1 MKIKLNFLA
10 LIPFLAILATSKA
23 FWEFAFGADRVD
35 QEPGELKFLV
45 YALLAGSL
53 ASIWFYWR
61 YFEPLMRKWLIA
73 VLLVIGGM
81 MLESYAE
88 WGSVLEYAH
97 VFNKLFVL
105 LTIFGI
111 YGFYRRHGLP
121 PMQQLSTV
129 ILLVSVGNLLLFHR
143 ESLSLS
149 AFVEN
154 TRGFNAA
161 SAYLFVL
168 VILLSLNNYLLR
180 NSLTSLLIVFVCM
193 PLVIFLQHRSV
204 WIAMFIAIPIDVL
217 LLRRARLARFSPVK
231 MVMLLVIPFILG
243 SLGVTMLVLDNP
255 QVVTRFEQSIDDI
268 ANADKQGTGSWRLKQ
283 IESYL
288 PLVEERPV
296 AGWRLEGFEVPMQFY
311 DPSSDMPMWKDR
323 TGHHFHNFYLDR
335 AFYFGI
341 LGILLV
347 VLVPI
352 VLVTRRLLRSRF
364 LDADTA
370 ALVAF
375 FISLIVFGTS
385 YDWSTY
391 HYGLIGLM
399 LAALAEPM
407 TDPFLLQPRSAAHAR
422 RVSAP
427 ALPI

>member
-10 LIPFLAILATSKA
+10 LLPILAILATSKA

-35 QEPGELKFLV
+35 QEPGELKFLT

-53 ASIWFYWR
+53 AAIWLYWR
-61 YFEPLMRKWLIA
+61 YFEPLMRKWL
-73 VLLVIGGM
+73 VVLLLVIGSM
-81 MLESYAE
+81 MLESYAG
-88 WGSVLEYAH
+88 WGTVLEYAH

-105 LTIFGI
+105 LMIFGI

-129 ILLVSVGNLLLFHR
+129 ILLVSLGNLVLFHR

-154 TRGFNAA
+154 ERGFNAA

-180 NSLTSLLIVFVCM
+180 NSFASLLVVFVCM

-204 WIAMFIAIPIDVL
+204 WIAMFIAIPVDVW

-231 MVMLLVIPFILG
+231 MVMLFVIPFILG
-243 SLGVTMLVLDNP
+243 SVGITMLVLDNP

-288 PLVEERPV
+288 PLVQERPI

-341 LGILLV
+341 LGVLLV

-364 LDADTA
+364 MDADTA

-375 FISLIVFGTS
+375 FISLIAFGTS

-399 LAALAEPM
+399 LAALAEP
-407 TDPFLLQPRSAAHAR
+407 QPTAVPATAQSAALPR
-422 RVSAP
+422 REPTLAIPV
-427 ALPI
+427 